1 MHTVVLKS
9 GREKTLQRHHPWLF
23 SGALQNT
30 DNHIGI
36 GETVRIVT
44 ANGKPMALGAWS
56 PHSQIRVRIWTYDP
70 HEKIDANF
78 FREKIQRA
86 INLRRLFVSDNDT
99 AYRLVNAESDG
110 LPGVIAD
117 RYGDYL
123 VCQFLSA
130 GAEFNKQRIVE
141 QLQELLSPKGIYERS
156 DVEIRQKEGLTPQTG
171 LLAGEELPELI
182 QIRQDD
188 LQFWVDVRRGHK
200 TGMYLDQ
207 RENLCI
213 VRQFA
218 NDSSVLNCFA
228 YTGGF
233 ALAALRGGAMK
244 VTNIESS
251 ADALALAGK
260 NAELNGFDQG
270 RIENVQGDTFDILR
284 RYRDSRR
291 EFDMVILDPPK
302 FVNSA
307 RQLQRGSRGYKDI
320 NLLAM
325 KLLKQNGI
333 LITFSCSGHLSPELF
348 QKIVADAALDAGRE
362 AGIIQYLSQSS
373 DHPVAL
379 NFPEGRY
386 LKGLICH
393 VC

>member
-23 SGALQNT
+23 SGALRDT

-36 GETVRIVT
+36 GETVRIAT
-44 ANGKPMALGAWS
+44 ANGEIMALGAYS
-56 PHSQIRVRIWTYDP
+56 PCSQIRVRIWTYHP
-70 HEKIDANF
+70 HEKIDAHF
-78 FREKIQRA
+78 FRKRIQRA
-86 INLRRLFVSDNDT
+86 INQRRLFVSENDT

-110 LPGVIAD
+110 LPGIITD

-130 GAEFNKQRIVE
+130 GAEFNKQCIVE
-141 QLQELLSPKGIYERS
+141 QLWELLSPKGIYERS
-156 DVEIRQKEGLTPQTG
+156 DVEIRQKEGLTLQAG
-171 LLAGEELPELI
+171 LLAGEELPGLI

-188 LQFWVDVRRGHK
+188 LQFWVDVRKGHK

-207 RENLCI
+207 RENLCF
-213 VRQFA
+213 VRQYA
-218 NDSSVLNCFA
+218 NDASVLNCFA

-233 ALAALRGGAMK
+233 ALAALRGGAMR

-302 FVNSA
+302 
-307 RQLQRGSRGYKDI
+307 
-320 NLLAM
+320 
-325 KLLKQNGI
+325 
-333 LITFSCSGHLSPELF
+333 
-348 QKIVADAALDAGRE
+348 
-362 AGIIQYLSQSS
+362 
-373 DHPVAL
+373 
-379 NFPEGRY
+379 
-386 LKGLICH
+386 
-393 VC
+393 